1 MLGSKRK
8 FAFYPRALKTA
19 APKISPQRIPQKSR
33 RASYRSD
40 TPTTGTS
47 NDLMKVASATLTTI
61 TNDVLTTVASDTLA
75 TIANDVL
82 TTVASDTITT
92 ITNDALTTVASDA
105 LTVITKN
112 FFSKKIKENPCGFS

>member
-1 MLGSKRK
+1 MLGSKRE
-8 FAFYPRALKTA
+8 FVFCPRALKTA

-33 RASYRSD
+33 RASCRSD

-47 NDLMKVASATLTTI
+47 NDLMKVASATLTTVASATLATI
-61 TNDVLTTVASDTLA
+61 TNDALTTVASATLT

-82 TTVASDTITT
+82 TTVASD
-92 ITNDALTTVASDA
+92 ALTI
-105 LTVITKN
+105 ITKN